1 MASSMMRKMKHYQKA
16 KFLLSVADLKQ
27 LPPDLGM
34 EVAFVGRSN
43 AGKSSVLNEL
53 THNKN
58 LARVSKTPGR
68 TQFLNFFVLDET
80 RRLVDL
86 PGYGFARVPDE
97 VRERWVETLDGYFQT
112 RESLKG
118 LILVMDIRHPL
129 QELDLNILAASSEAS
144 LPTHILLNKADKLGK
159 NELRKTEQ
167 VVRKGLE
174 PYGDEVSYQ
183 VFSALKGTGVKEL
196 QALLNSWFSF

>member
-1 MASSMMRKMKHYQKA
+1 MKHYQKA

-27 LPPDLGM
+27 LPPDNGI

-43 AGKSSVLNEL
+43 AGKSSVLNEV

-68 TQFLNFFVLDET
+68 TQFLNFFVLDES

-86 PGYGFARVPDE
+86 PGYGFARVPEE
-97 VRERWVETLDGYFQT
+97 VRARWVATLDGYFQT

-129 QELDLNILAASSEAS
+129 QELDLNILDASSQAG
-144 LPTHILLNKADKLGK
+144 LPTHVLLNKADKLGH
-159 NELRKTEQ
+159 NDLRKTEQ
-167 VVRKGLE
+167 SVKKGLE
-174 PYGDEVSYQ
+174 PYGDGVSYQ
-183 VFSALKGTGVKEL
+183 IFSALKGTGVKEL
-196 QALLNSWFSF
+196 QAVLNSWFSL

>member
-1 MASSMMRKMKHYQKA
+1 MKQYQKA
-16 KFLLSVADLKQ
+16 HFLKSVATLEQ
-27 LPPDLGM
+27 LPPDQGI

-68 TQFLNFFVLDET
+68 TQLLNFFTLDET

-86 PGYGFARVPDE
+86 PGYGFARVPNE
-97 VRERWVETLDGYFQT
+97 VRERWVETLDGYFQS
-112 RESLKG
+112 RDCLKG

-129 QELDLNILAASSEAS
+129 QELDLSIIDASKQAG
-144 LPTHILLNKADKLGK
+144 LPTHILLNKADKLSK
-159 NELRKTEQ
+159 NELRKTEA
-167 VVRKGLE
+167 VVKKALDPFGE
-174 PYGDEVSYQ
+174 SISYQ

-196 QALLNSWFSF
+196 QAVLNSWFNF